1 MTTPSPERALGNGGA
16 LVLDAS
22 AVIARVT
29 GEAAAREVS
38 RLLATAVSGAT
49 RLVVPPFFWLELV
62 NVLARRYHLPSG
74 ELMERVIELDA
85 LGVETIP
92 QERPELLLVIDLVER
107 HGLSAYDAGYLAL
120 AHTIDARFVTAD
132 RRLAAAA
139 GDRAILLGA
148 PGEVR
153 EVAADYETPGWV
165 TWPSLEA
172 YLEGMRQRVYRWAEE
187 SGGRL

>member
-1 MTTPSPERALGNGGA
+1 MTSPPPDRALGHGGV

-29 GEAAAREVS
+29 RETTAREVS
-38 RLLATAVSGAT
+38 RLLSTAAFGAT
-49 RLVVPPFFWLELV
+49 RLVVPPFFWLEFV
-62 NVLARRYHLPSG
+62 NVLARRYHLSSG
-74 ELMERVIELDA
+74 ELMERVAELDA

-107 HGLSAYDAGYLAL
+107 HRLSAYDAGYLAL
-120 AHTIDARFVTAD
+120 AHTIDARLVTAD
-132 RRLAAAA
+132 RQLAAAA

-148 PGEVR
+148 GGEVR
-153 EVAADYETPGWV
+153 DAAAEYQTPGWV
-165 TWPSLEA
+165 NWPSLET
-172 YLEGMRQRVYRWAEE
+172 YLEGMRQRVYSWAEE